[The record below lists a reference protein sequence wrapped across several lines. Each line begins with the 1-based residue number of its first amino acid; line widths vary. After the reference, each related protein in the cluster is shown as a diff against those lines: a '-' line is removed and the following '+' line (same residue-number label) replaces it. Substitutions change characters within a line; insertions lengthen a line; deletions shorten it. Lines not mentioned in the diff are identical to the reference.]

1 MDVDVDKQLAQA
13 SKAFGA
19 LRKAVFMDKNLHL
32 SIKKR
37 IYNACVLLVLLYG
50 AECWIPLLRHN
61 RKLNS
66 FHHRCIRVILGT
78 SNRQQWSE
86 HITMTEV
93 RRRWGD
99 METIVDKIRMK
110 RLQWLGH
117 LARMAD
123 DRMPKSVLFGWLSE
137 P

>member
-1 MDVDVDKQLAQA
+1 MFND
-13 SKAFGA
+13 
-19 LRKAVFMDKNLHL
+19 RNLSL

-37 IYNACVLLVLLYG
+37 IYSACVLSVLMYG
-50 AECWIPLLRHN
+50 AECWIPLKKHN
-61 RKLNS
+61 RKLNT
-66 FHHRCIRVILGT
+66 FHHRCIRISVGI

-99 METIVDKIRMK
+99 MDLIVDKIRMK
-110 RLQWLGH
+110 RLEWLGH

-123 DRMPKSVLFGWLSE
+123 NRIPKTILFNWCLSPVLDVAQQRDGE
-137 P
+137 M